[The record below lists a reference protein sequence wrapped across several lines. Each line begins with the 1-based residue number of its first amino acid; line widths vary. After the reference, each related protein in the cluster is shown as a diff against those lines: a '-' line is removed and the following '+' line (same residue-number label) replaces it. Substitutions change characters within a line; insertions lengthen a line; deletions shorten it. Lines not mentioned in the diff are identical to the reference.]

1 MVKFSATIL
10 NFGQNGDKT
19 GWTYVIVPADIAVK
33 IKPNNKKTFRVK
45 GKLDKHPITA
55 VALMPMG
62 GGDFILPLNADMR
75 KATGKYKGATLQLQL
90 EEDTNPNAVS
100 SPELMECLADDPE
113 SLAFF
118 NKLTMSHRNYFM
130 KWIESAKTEPTKAKR
145 IAQTV
150 IALGKKQTY
159 PEMIRAQKAQK
170 DDLMEW

>member
-1 MVKFSATIL
+1 MVKFSTTIL
-10 NFGQNGDKT
+10 TFGQNGDKT
-19 GWTYVIVPADIAVK
+19 GWTYVIVPVDIAQQ
-33 IKPNNKKTFRVK
+33 IKPNNKKSFRVK

-55 VALMPMG
+55 VAMLPMG
-62 GGDFILPLNADMR
+62 GGDFMIPLNADMR
-75 KATGKYKGATLQLQL
+75 KAIGKRKGATLQLQL

-113 SLAFF
+113 ALAFF

-130 KWIESAKTEPTKAKR
+130 KWIESAKTESTKAKR
-145 IAQTV
+145 LAQTMV
-150 IALGKKQTY
+150 ALGKGQNY